1 MEVGSRCCH
10 SASII
15 IKEFKMSDTY
25 YKKPNGEVF
34 RYEAGRM
41 KKDSCEAK
49 YTLCDSKGK
58 EIKAE
63 KATKKKGSK

>member
-1 MEVGSRCCH
+1 
-10 SASII
+10 
-15 IKEFKMSDTY
+15 MSDTY